1 MSVEIIMPKAGM
13 SMEEGTIVK
22 WLKSEGD
29 EIKEGEPIVEILT
42 DKVNM
47 EVEAESS
54 GFLIKKVRFEDE
66 VLPVFTV
73 IGYIGEK
80 GEAVSETE
88 EKAKT
93 AEVIKDEKKPDKK
106 ETEENS
112 VFFNKSLM
120 QSDKLN
126 RATPAARKKAR
137 DNNLNLG
144 DIPGSGP
151 KGRVQLAD
159 VESFAAGSTVKATP
173 LARKIAG
180 QEGIDLDGI
189 SGTGTKGKIFKRDLV
204 LNAAPE
210 IISKEAELKPYSGI
224 RKVIGDRMTESQFS
238 APTFTLNIEVGVN
251 KLLKLKDKIA
261 EPLMDET
268 GEKLT
273 INDLLILAVSRGVR
287 KYPDINVSLTD
298 KGILCHKEI
307 NVGFAVSGNGVLMV
321 PVVKNTEDK
330 GIRNILTEGK
340 ALIKKARE
348 GKLGAAEQSGST
360 ITLSNLGMYGVHYFN
375 PIINQPNSCIIGVGT
390 IEEKPVA
397 KAGKISVKKVI
408 YLSATFDHRV
418 IDGALGAEFMQY
430 VKKLIEDPYSLL
442 I

>member
-80 GEAVSETE
+80 GETVSETE

-189 SGTGTKGKIFKRDLV
+189 SGTGAKGKIFKRDLV

-261 EPLMDET
+261 APLMDET

-390 IEEKPVA
+390 IEEKPEA

>member
-80 GEAVSETE
+80 GETISETE

-189 SGTGTKGKIFKRDLV
+189 SGTGD
-204 LNAAPE
+204 
-210 IISKEAELKPYSGI
+210 
-224 RKVIGDRMTESQFS
+224 RKS
-238 APTFTLNIEVGVN
+238 
-251 KLLKLKDKIA
+251 
-261 EPLMDET
+261 
-268 GEKLT
+268 
-273 INDLLILAVSRGVR
+273 
-287 KYPDINVSLTD
+287 
-298 KGILCHKEI
+298 
-307 NVGFAVSGNGVLMV
+307 
-321 PVVKNTEDK
+321 VV
-330 GIRNILTEGK
+330 
-340 ALIKKARE
+340 
-348 GKLGAAEQSGST
+348 
-360 ITLSNLGMYGVHYFN
+360 
-375 PIINQPNSCIIGVGT
+375 
-390 IEEKPVA
+390 
-397 KAGKISVKKVI
+397 
-408 YLSATFDHRV
+408 
-418 IDGALGAEFMQY
+418 
-430 VKKLIEDPYSLL
+430 
-442 I
+442 

>member
-80 GEAVSETE
+80 GETVSETE

>member
-80 GEAVSETE
+80 GEAVSERE

-189 SGTGTKGKIFKRDLV
+189 SGTGAKGKIFKRDLV
-204 LNAAPE
+204 LNTAPE

-261 EPLMDET
+261 APLMDET